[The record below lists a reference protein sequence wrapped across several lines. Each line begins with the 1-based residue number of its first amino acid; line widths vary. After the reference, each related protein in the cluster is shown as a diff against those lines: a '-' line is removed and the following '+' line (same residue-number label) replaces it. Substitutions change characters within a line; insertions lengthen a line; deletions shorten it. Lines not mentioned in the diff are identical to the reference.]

1 MRQDKTSRNDDKKY
15 TIDDLLQNNN
25 FITSQLYPTPE
36 SDAYWNDL
44 LEKGVVDMKDYTF
57 ACRFIRAAQISPEYT
72 SDAEILNLWVD
83 IEVTNKA
90 NIKRKKKRFHII
102 SVVSGIVAIIA
113 IILLI
118 TTIIPEKNG
127 EIFPSFTADATLE
140 AGTDIQ
146 LFLDDNNPV
155 SLGGKEANIAYDEE
169 DITINNND
177 IILKKESSTNKKE
190 MLHQL
195 VVPWGK
201 RSILTLPEGSRIWV
215 NAGTRVAYPV
225 DFDKKKREI
234 YVDGEIYLEVSHDE
248 NRPFIVKTTKMDV
261 EVLGT
266 AFNIT
271 AYEKDNAQRIVLV
284 TGSVK
289 VRNMDQKNETTLSP
303 NEMYSFSNGISKVQT
318 VKTENYTSWKHGLYY
333 YESESL
339 EAIMKHLSHYYG
351 CSIICTPKASKMK
364 FSGKLD
370 MKDRLDTILE
380 GISQIAPIAYQYNQ
394 GTYMI
399 TNK

>member
-25 FITSQLYPTPE
+25 FIISQLYPTPE

-44 LEKGVVDMKDYTF
+44 LEKGVVDMKDYAF

-90 NIKRKKKRFHII
+90 NIKRKKKHFHII
-102 SVVSGIVAIIA
+102 SVVSGIVAMIA

-127 EIFPSFTADATLE
+127 EIFPLFTADATLE

-177 IILKKESSTNKKE
+177 IILKKELSTDKKQS
-190 MLHQL
+190 LHQL
-195 VVPWGK
+195 IVPWGK
-201 RSILTLPEGSRIWV
+201 RSMLTLPEGSRIWV

-225 DFDKKKREI
+225 NFDKKKREI
-234 YVDGEIYLEVSHDE
+234 YVDGEIYIEVSHDE

-266 AFNIT
+266 TFNIT

-289 VRNMDQKNETTLSP
+289 VRNIDQKNETTLSP

-318 VKTENYTSWKHGLYY
+318 VNTENYTSWKHGLYY
-333 YESESL
+333 YDSESL

-370 MKDRLDTILE
+370 MKDKLETILE
-380 GISQIAPIAYQYNQ
+380 GISQIAPITFQYNQ
-394 GTYMI
+394 GTYTI
-399 TNK
+399 INK